1 MSLFISTV
9 MWSLS
14 IMAVAPILSSYTEK
28 HWKKIQHRIVSNLED
43 IHIFVQGR
51 AIRWFLVL
59 TIISSV
65 VLALVLFDSV
75 LSTPVVF
82 MVLVSILL
90 IYLRWRGTER
100 LHAIR
105 IQLPD
110 TLELIAGS
118 LRTGL
123 SIRAAMHQLSQQV
136 PYPISQ
142 ELALVERMQRVGI
155 SLEEALNQLIRRL
168 PLLELKFF
176 VFTLKMASS
185 SGGNLSDALDRLA
198 TSCRDRLIIEEK
210 TEALTAQGRLQAWVM
225 CALPLLLAGA
235 LFMID
240 PASMAPLFQSTP
252 GRLVLVMMLF
262 LQLIG
267 LVWIRR
273 LIRLPE

>member
-14 IMAVAPILSSYTEK
+14 IMAVAPSLLSYTEK

-43 IHIFVQGR
+43 IHVFIQGR
-51 AIRWFLVL
+51 EIRWFLIL
-59 TIISSV
+59 TIIGSV
-65 VLALVLFDSV
+65 ILALVLFDSV
-75 LSTPVVF
+75 LSIPVVF
-82 MVLVSILL
+82 LVLVSVLL
-90 IYLRWRGTER
+90 IYLRWRGTQR

-105 IQLPD
+105 IQIPD

-262 LQLIG
+262 LQLTG
-267 LVWIRR
+267 LAWIRR
-273 LIRLPE
+273 LVRLPE